1 MTALLRR
8 GWKARPA
15 IAALFLVAACCVLS
29 DCTTLDRDAHA
40 DALAAPVQLHREPVR
55 TDAFVLTAFARIT
68 RADQPL
74 TVYIEGDGLAWVS
87 RTEPS
92 ADPTPRKATGLAL
105 AAADPAP
112 NVVYL
117 ARPCQFTPMAQNPR
131 CAAPY
136 WTSKRFAP
144 EVVAS
149 MSEAVS
155 RFAAK
160 VPGQPIHLV
169 GYSGGGAVAVLVA
182 AQRRGHRLH
191 SHRGGQSGYGIR
203 QPPARRFTDA
213 GIAESDRR
221 RSPRGSGP
229 AVAFQRCGRHR
240 GAAGSGAAFCA
251 RIGWR
256 MRAHRHRTGSRT
268 RRRLGRAMA
277 RAADTR
283 THLHNTHRGMTCNS
297 FHPRFG

>member
-1 MTALLRR
+1 MTALLHR
-8 GWKARPA
+8 GWTARPA
-15 IAALFLVAACCVLS
+15 IAALFLVAACCLLS

-169 GYSGGGAVAVLVA
+169 GYSGGGAVAVLIA
-182 AQRRGHRLH
+182 AQRGDIASIRTVAGNLDTEFVNRLH
-191 SHRGGQSGYGIR
+191 AVSPMPESLNPIDAA
-203 QPPARRFTDA
+203 ARVA
-213 GIAESDRR
+213 
-221 RSPRGSGP
+221 
-229 AVAFQRCGRHR
+229 AVPQLHF
-240 GAAGSGAAFCA
+240 SGADDTVVPPEVAQRF
-251 RIGWR
+251 
-256 MRAHRHRTGSRT
+256 MRASGGGCAH
-268 RRRLGRAMA
+268 
-277 RAADTR
+277 ADTVPGLAHDGDWAR
-283 THLHNTHRGMTCNS
+283 QWPALLTRAPTCTTRS
-297 FHPRFG
+297 GA